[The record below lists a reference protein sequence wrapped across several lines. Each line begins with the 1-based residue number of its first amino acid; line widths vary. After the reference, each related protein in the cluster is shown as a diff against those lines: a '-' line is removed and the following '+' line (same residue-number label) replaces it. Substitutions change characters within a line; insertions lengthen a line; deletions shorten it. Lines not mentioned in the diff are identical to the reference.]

1 MKNSL
6 KLKEK
11 FGDIFIEIIKDNE
24 KSKELLKLI
33 DKLYT
38 KNIFREDFILYLIKS
53 SILVLSYK
61 LDNYDIIFST
71 LNEFFYLSKNLIE
84 DFKDIISYI
93 NFSNENMIS
102 DILVDKIVFNTIDFM
117 KLFNNKDLKLGL
129 NLLYEIILNTFKIK
143 KIDHEIRG
151 KFYLKFI
158 NESIKI
164 IKNPNNNSSSYYLKI
179 IETCGL
185 TTRLINDWF
194 SN

>member
-6 KLKEK
+6 KLNEK

-24 KSKELLKLI
+24 KSTELLKLI

-38 KNIFREDFILYLIKS
+38 KNFFREDFILYLIKS

-61 LDNYDIIFST
+61 LDNYDIICST
-71 LNEFFYLSKNLIE
+71 IKEFFYLSKNLIE

-93 NFSNENMIS
+93 NFSQENMIS

-117 KLFNNKDLKLGL
+117 KLFHNQDLKLGL
-129 NLLYEIILNTFKIK
+129 NLLYEIILNSFKIK
-143 KIDHEIRG
+143 KIDNEIRG

-158 NESIKI
+158 RESIKI